1 MPNFEKSKGFKME
14 PKGLYK
20 KQMGERGI
28 PKYGL
33 MEDTPTMKDKKAKIE
48 AKVNFNNPN
57 IEKKYK
63 ESKEFRDYLKNEKGV
78 TYDPETRKSTK
89 RTPVSKMSDT
99 IKMDRLMAKYKEPMA
114 AHHPMT
120 KYDDMPKYN
129 NTRNGSL
136 MKKDYMLRASK
147 AEVMAA
153 KQEAIDCGFD
163 PEKADDVFKKYKK

>member
-33 MEDTPTMKDKKAKIE
+33 MEDTPTMKVTHLSGTDNEHVHKDRPAHQNTPE
-48 AKVNFNNPN
+48 AHNVPMN
-57 IEKKYK
+57 
-63 ESKEFRDYLKNEKGV
+63 
-78 TYDPETRKSTK
+78 
-89 RTPVSKMSDT
+89 KMSEK

-114 AHHPMT
+114 AHRPMT

-129 NTRNGSL
+129 STRNGSL

-147 AEVMAA
+147 AEIMAA
-153 KQEAIDCGFD
+153 KKEAIDNGFD
-163 PEKADDVFKKYKK
+163 PEKADDVFKMPKYKK

>member
-33 MEDTPTMKDKKAKIE
+33 MEDTPTMKD
-48 AKVNFNNPN
+48 VDFNNPN

-63 ESKEFRDYLKNEKGV
+63 ESKEFRDYLKNKKGV

-89 RTPVSKMSDT
+89 RTPVSKMSDS

-129 NTRNGSL
+129 STRNGSL

-147 AEVMAA
+147 AEIMAA
-153 KQEAIDCGFD
+153 KQEAIDGGFD